1 MNHFFNLL
9 FLISVL
15 AADTLRAEEVNI
27 SFSLPFTKPS
37 KAPVLIQTQEQGK
50 VFSQVLNNANREPV
64 AIVISL
70 SRQRAFVYVGNRL
83 AIDSPICSGKRT
95 GMTPKGQFTILEK
108 DLNHRS
114 TIYGNFVD
122 NLGRVVKAG
131 VSTRIDSAPSGTHF
145 VGAPMKQ
152 IGRASC

>member
-1 MNHFFNLL
+1 M
-9 FLISVL
+9 
-15 AADTLRAEEVNI
+15 
-27 SFSLPFTKPS
+27 
-37 KAPVLIQTQEQGK
+37 
-50 VFSQVLNNANREPV
+50 
-64 AIVISL
+64 VISL

-145 VGAPMKQ
+145 VGAPMKRFLRMTLKG
-152 IGRASC
+152 IGLHAGYLPGYPDSHGCIRLPADMATIIYNMVPLGTPVVVE